1 MHKAKPAINP
11 NDTLDLMGQVIMNN
25 DKRFEGLWNAIA
37 EKRYRHFITYAVDQ
51 ESVWLLANED
61 GFATIDV
68 DGYIHLLVWPS
79 KEFADAYS
87 DAYSKE
93 DTPVE
98 MDIHEFC
105 ERCEELMDDKEIR
118 FMVFPTGKDVW
129 IVSTEGLLSDLT
141 EELERVE

>member
-1 MHKAKPAINP
+1 ME
-11 NDTLDLMGQVIMNN
+11 GQIVVKN
-25 DKRFEGLWNAIA
+25 DKRFEGLWNATA
-37 EKRYRHFITYAVDQ
+37 EKRYKHFITYTVDY
-51 ESVWLLANED
+51 ESAWLLSNEN

-79 KEFADAYS
+79 KEFAVAYS
-87 DAYSKE
+87 EE

-105 ERCEELMDDKEIR
+105 ERCEDMMNEENIR
-118 FMVFPTGKDVW
+118 FMVFPTDKDAW
-129 IVSTEGLLSDLT
+129 IISTEDLLSDLT